1 MSELDLQKR
10 ARDWSDGIPDD
21 DTTERPDP
29 YEETY
34 RDGSAK
40 HECAAEE

>member
-1 MSELDLQKR
+1 MNKDPKEKR
-10 ARDWSDGIPDD
+10 EQDWNDEIPDD
-21 DTTERPDP
+21 DSDQPEA

-40 HECAAEE
+40 NECWNADV